1 MHTASSTKRAAFT
14 KTLLA
19 ATIAAT
25 SSSFVYAQAPA
36 GASTLEEI
44 VVVARKT
51 EESLQDVPIAV
62 TAIGGKSIKELNIR
76 SANEVLDFVPGAT
89 WLTSNPGEQ
98 VFSIRGISSGS
109 EGASTDSGVL
119 VMVDNEVI
127 SRDFMR
133 SAAMFDVQRV
143 EILRGP
149 QGTTYGRNASGG
161 VMHILNNT
169 PTDES
174 EGSLTAHYGDYD
186 YVGLEGFVNGKLGD
200 TTSGRLTVHYTD
212 RDGYTEETTT
222 GDDIDSW
229 TSTALRGQLLFQPSD
244 DLSILLRGHYLED
257 ESGGNPAPK
266 KCFDPALPCDFR
278 FDPDA
283 FSYMESS
290 SDPWKVENSD
300 SDLSYEREVYG
311 ASAEIVWNLDTL
323 NVTSI
328 TTYRDGN
335 DDADVD
341 LFGTPADMVMQRS
354 ENDATTWS
362 QELRIDNFGSDTN
375 INWLAGFFYLNEDHE
390 RHEIKNILVDIIA
403 VDPAVPLADPGES
416 WETTQDFDQTNE
428 TDSYGIFGEMNFSLG
443 ENTDLAVGARYSYDE
458 KSYSAYHAAEGPLAG
473 AVFLD
478 DPSQPVVGDVEE
490 DWDALTGRVSLTHSF
505 SDVGM
510 VFASVSSG
518 YKSGGFNPEPS
529 NLEALE
535 TPFDEET
542 VIAYEIGTK
551 NQFLDDRLRLNAS
564 IFYSDYDD
572 IQTEDHTPTGTTI
585 IANAASAEIA
595 GVEFETVWLVT
606 DKLTLLASYAYYE
619 HEYGDYF
626 DEDGN
631 NLKGN
636 DIQNVPDWTAN
647 VSADYEQP
655 LSNGSA
661 MKFRLDYR
669 TRADVFDDAD
679 PDYEQGIREG
689 KDMLGARASWFSA
702 NQQWEVAAWGKNLLD
717 EDEVVNI
724 GTQSIMSQRRSVY
737 VPPRTYG
744 MSVTYSWM

>member
-1 MHTASSTKRAAFT
+1 MRTATNTKRATFI

-19 ATIAAT
+19 AAI
-25 SSSFVYAQAPA
+25 
-36 GASTLEEI
+36 ASTGSPIVQAQLEEI
-44 VVVARKT
+44 IVVARKT
-51 EESLQDVPIAV
+51 EESLQSVPISV
-62 TAIGGKSIKELNIR
+62 TAIGGQDITELNIR

-89 WLTSNPGEQ
+89 YLTSNPGEQ

-143 EILRGP
+143 EVLRGP

-169 PTDES
+169 PSEEN
-174 EGSLTAHYGDYD
+174 EGSIMATYGNYD
-186 YVGLEGFVNGKLGD
+186 TVGLEGFVNGKLGD
-200 TTSGRLTVHYTD
+200 TTSGRLSLQYTD

-278 FDPDA
+278 FDSAA

-290 SDPWKVENSD
+290 SDSWKVENST
-300 SDLSYEREVYG
+300 SDLGYEREIYG
-311 ASAEIVWNLDTL
+311 ASAEIVWNLDAL

-341 LFGTPADMVMQRS
+341 LFGTPGDLVMQRS

-362 QELRIDNFGSDTN
+362 QELRIDNFGSETN
-375 INWLAGFFYLNEDHE
+375 INWLAGVFYLNEDHE

-403 VDPAVPLADPGES
+403 VDPVFGPEPGES

-428 TDSYGIFGEMNFSLG
+428 TDSYGIFGEMNFTLG

-478 DPSQPVVGDVEE
+478 DPSQAVVGDVEE
-490 DWDALTGRVSLTHSF
+490 DWDALTGRLSLTHSF
-505 SDVGM
+505 SDTGM

-518 YKSGGFNPEPS
+518 YKSGGFNPEPA

-551 NQFLDDRLRLNAS
+551 TQFLDDRLRLNAS

-585 IANAASAEIA
+585 IANAASATIA

-606 DKLTLLASYAYYE
+606 DHLTLQASYANYD

-626 DEDGN
+626 DEDGK

-647 VSADYEQP
+647 VSGAYNVP
-655 LSNGSA
+655 LSSGSA
-661 MKFRLDYR
+661 MGFRLDYR

-702 NQQWEVAAWGKNLLD
+702 NEQWEVAAWGKNLLD
-717 EDEVVNI
+717 EDEVTNI
-724 GTQSIMSQRRSVY
+724 GTKSIMSQRRVVY

-744 MSVTYSWM
+744 LSVTYSWM